1 MPLLLMKEVSKI
13 YPGTIALD
21 KASIKLEK
29 GQVLGMLGLNGAGKS
44 TLMKI
49 LSGDITADEGE
60 IFIED
65 SPIII
70 KNPKDAIEQGIATVY
85 QESQLVEQMTVY
97 ENVLLGRE
105 CLKHGGVDF
114 SAMQKIV
121 EDEIKKFGFQIPV
134 KAKVSELST
143 AQKRLVEIV
152 KALSTKAKVLILDE
166 PTASLTKEEAFH
178 LMNDIKKIK
187 EQGVGIIFVSHRMD
201 EVKFICDC
209 ATVLRNGKVVAKLE
223 KDEFTEKNII
233 MHLIGEK
240 ADQKEKESKAGKGLD
255 NAEERIRRDTIAL
268 HFKGSLKNKLDHVDF
283 HVCQGEIVGLA
294 GTLGSGRSSLLR
306 AIGGALG
313 YAEYEVFGE
322 KIVVNSVRDAIK
334 QKVIYLPEDR
344 KAEGLFLKWSIKQNI
359 SLPYLYS
366 KTKCFISSN
375 WEKDEGNKYIEKFL
389 IKANNCEQTGNELSG
404 GNQQKVL
411 LGKWVRDDAKILM
424 FDEPTHG
431 VDIHAKQEIY
441 GIIRNAARNGAGVIV
456 VSSEL
461 DELIELSDRIIMINN
476 GQIVGEKTE
485 KPFNDQEI
493 LSAIS

>member
-1 MPLLLMKEVSKI
+1 
-13 YPGTIALD
+13 
-21 KASIKLEK
+21 
-29 GQVLGMLGLNGAGKS
+29 
-44 TLMKI
+44 
-49 LSGDITADEGE
+49 
-60 IFIED
+60 
-65 SPIII
+65 
-70 KNPKDAIEQGIATVY
+70 
-85 QESQLVEQMTVY
+85 MTVY

-105 CLKHGGVDF
+105 CLKRGGVDF
-114 SAMQKIV
+114 STMQKTV
-121 EDEIKKFGFQIPV
+121 QEEMQKFGFQIPV

-201 EVKFICDC
+201 EVKYICDC
-209 ATVLRNGKVVAKLE
+209 ATVLRNGKVVANLE
-223 KDEFTEKNII
+223 KDDFTEKNII

-240 ADQKEKESKAGKGLD
+240 ADQEEKAKKAGKEQD
-255 NAEERIRRDTIAL
+255 NAEERIHRDTIAL

-313 YAEYEVFGE
+313 YAEYEVFGK

-334 QKVIYLPEDR
+334 EKVIYLPEDR

-359 SLPYLYS
+359 SLPYLYA
-366 KTKCFISSN
+366 KTKCFISSK

-476 GQIVGEKTE
+476 GQIVGEKIQ